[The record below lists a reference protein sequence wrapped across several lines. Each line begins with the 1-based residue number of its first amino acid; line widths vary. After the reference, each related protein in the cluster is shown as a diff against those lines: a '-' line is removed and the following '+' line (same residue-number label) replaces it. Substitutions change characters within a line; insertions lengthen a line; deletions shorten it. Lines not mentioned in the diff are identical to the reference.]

1 MTTATKSWI
10 LYALALS
17 GLLVASRA
25 GVHAFDQTHALFTTV
40 LSQHVKEARVHSAGL
55 KAHPEALAGYLDQV
69 AAVRRVEFQRWSA
82 SQQIAFLCNVSN
94 ACTLRLIVDPYPVKS
109 IQDTGSVIKGPW
121 DQPVARLFGDVIT
134 LNVLEHKIRRV
145 DYAEPRLHFAV
156 ICAAQGCP
164 PLRAE
169 ADTGARR
176 DQHLTDLAKL
186 FLASPEKNRVVPAER
201 TVSLSPIFKWYGA
214 DFEKKSGSVLAALQ
228 PYWPGPAVAAVTAEF
243 NLRYTDYDWSL
254 NDNGK

>member
-1 MTTATKSWI
+1 MTAATKSWI

-40 LSQHVKEARVHSAGL
+40 LAQPVKEARVHYAAL
-55 KAHPEALAGYLDQV
+55 QAHPEALAGYLDQV
-69 AAVRRVEFQRWSA
+69 AAVRRVEFQRWTE
-82 SQQIAFLCNVSN
+82 SQQITFLCNGYN
-94 ACTLRLIVDPYPVKS
+94 ACTLRLIVDPCPVKS
-109 IQDTGSVIKGPW
+109 IMDSGSVIKGLW
-121 DQPVARLFGDVIT
+121 DQPVVRLFGDVIT
-134 LNVLEHKIRRV
+134 LNVLEHKILRV

-164 PLRAE
+164 PLRAD
-169 ADTGARR
+169 AYPGARL
-176 DQHLTDLAKL
+176 DEQLTDQAKL
-186 FLASPEKNRVVPAER
+186 FLASPEHNRVVPAER
-201 TVSLSPIFKWYGA
+201 TVALSPILKWYGA

-228 PYWPGPAVAAVTAEF
+228 PYWPGPAVAAVTAAF

-254 NDNGK
+254 NDYGK